1 MLAGLQT
8 LTWTGPMIGRETG
21 DLVRGLLGF
30 GSSSA
35 VVRVI
40 EP

>member
-1 MLAGLQT
+1 MIQAGH
-8 LTWTGPMIGRETG
+8 GPIIGRETG
-21 DLVRGLLGF
+21 GLVGGLVGF

-40 EP
+40 QA